1 MDSSSSVII
10 QDDGPFQYLEIR
22 DFQSRLSE
30 LQRANL
36 NLKMLL
42 IEQENRMTQILI
54 DGNVDQTVITEFIRN
69 TRIIDDLNSQVRNLT
84 SELEEAKEKIS
95 ESNTK
100 LVNQKEVER
109 ELRNEIQ
116 SLRATNQL
124 YENNDQS
131 FDSNSS
137 KSSISLRFEISKL
150 KQEIA
155 TQEARNAE
163 LTIEIVNLQSKLND
177 YENDEK
183 ENDSEVSR
191 IKRLLNET
199 RNDLTQAK
207 EENFHLRSEIASL
220 NLLITEKNSQIEE
233 KSKKIR
239 LFKHVVQ
246 NNLNDTQLLKTKFNK
261 KASLFQSHM
270 DDFINSMN
278 DRIQLSNERCTRIQ
292 KSITGSFNQAFI
304 KSKKKYQEKTIQQ
317 SNIIHDLASLSAK
330 LVNIPTSSIPEIDDL
345 INNPSTLELFVNR
358 ITAAHEIQQ
367 STIQSDLNKLEVE
380 FRKNQNQKKNKLSS
394 KVSNFMINIQG
405 TLNNMTK
412 TLHHDHLQ
420 LIDALSVSESE
431 MSD

>member
-163 LTIEIVNLQSKLND
+163 LTIEIVNLQSRLND

-207 EENFHLRSEIASL
+207 EENFQLRSEIASL
-220 NLLITEKNSQIEE
+220 NLSITEKNSQIEE

-246 NNLNDTQLLKTKFNK
+246 NNLNDTQLLKTKFKK

-358 ITAAHEIQQ
+358 ITAAHEMQQ

>member
-163 LTIEIVNLQSKLND
+163 LTIEIVNLQSRLND

-207 EENFHLRSEIASL
+207 EENFQLRSEIASL
-220 NLLITEKNSQIEE
+220 NLSITEKNSQIEE

-358 ITAAHEIQQ
+358 ITAAHEMQQ

>member
-95 ESNTK
+95 ESNAK

-163 LTIEIVNLQSKLND
+163 LTIEIVNLQSRLND

-207 EENFHLRSEIASL
+207 EEIFQLRSEIASL
-220 NLLITEKNSQIEE
+220 NLSITEKNSQIEE

-358 ITAAHEIQQ
+358 ITAAHEMQQ

>member
-116 SLRATNQL
+116 SLRTTNQL

-163 LTIEIVNLQSKLND
+163 LTIEIVNLQSRLND

-207 EENFHLRSEIASL
+207 EENFQLRSEIASL
-220 NLLITEKNSQIEE
+220 NLSITEKNSQIEE

-304 KSKKKYQEKTIQQ
+304 KSKKKYAEKTIQQ

-358 ITAAHEIQQ
+358 ITAAHEMQQ

>member
-163 LTIEIVNLQSKLND
+163 LTIEIVNLQSRLND

-207 EENFHLRSEIASL
+207 EENFQLRSEIASL
-220 NLLITEKNSQIEE
+220 NLSITEKNSQIEE

-358 ITAAHEIQQ
+358 ITAAHEMQQ

-380 FRKNQNQKKNKLSS
+380 FRKNQNKKKNKLSS

>member
-10 QDDGPFQYLEIR
+10 QDDGPLQYLEIR

-163 LTIEIVNLQSKLND
+163 LTIEIVNLQSRLND

-207 EENFHLRSEIASL
+207 EENFQLRSEIASL
-220 NLLITEKNSQIEE
+220 NLSITEKNSQIEE

-345 INNPSTLELFVNR
+345 INNP
-358 ITAAHEIQQ
+358 
-367 STIQSDLNKLEVE
+367 
-380 FRKNQNQKKNKLSS
+380 
-394 KVSNFMINIQG
+394 
-405 TLNNMTK
+405 
-412 TLHHDHLQ
+412 
-420 LIDALSVSESE
+420 
-431 MSD
+431 